1 MPRRRHT
8 TGFTKQLI
16 MLIAIPIAL
25 TGVGY
30 ALYSQKLTVSA
41 TVSKPLYSSS
51 LGLNMAYNLTETRQG
66 SKNIYTL
73 DPVTITNRGSSAVTD
88 WQLRFSVPADA
99 GQLTCHYTVT
109 CTQSLT
115 TIYVSSGS
123 SNGSLNP
130 GGSTSFTM
138 SFSSTTTSG
147 YMLQDIYING
157 TKPLDLQTIPG
168 LTITN
173 TVGRITKSGPNSTY
187 PYTFT
192 ISNNSGQPVTTWQ
205 AVCGWGALPTTSG
218 IPSTVNYITASDGIT
233 FTSKSSLANGTSL
246 NFGASFTIKSG
257 SWALSGCTIR
267 GVV

>member
-1 MPRRRHT
+1 MPRRRRA

-51 LGLNMAYNLTETRQG
+51 LGLNMTYNSTEVVQG
-66 SKNIYTL
+66 SKAIYNL
-73 DPVTITNRGSSAVTD
+73 DPITITNRGSSTVTD
-88 WQLRFSVPADA
+88 WQLRFSVPSDA
-99 GQLTCHYTVT
+99 GKLTCPTTVT

-115 TIYVSSGS
+115 TIYISSGS
-123 SNGSLNP
+123 SNGNLNP
-130 GGSTSFTM
+130 GSSTSFTM
-138 SFSSTTTSG
+138 SFRSNTRA

-157 TKPLDLQTIPG
+157 TRPLDFQTIPG

-173 TVGRITKSGPNSTY
+173 TVGNITKSGPNSTY

-192 ISNNSGQPVTTWQ
+192 ISNNSGQPVTNWQ
-205 AVCGWGALPTTSG
+205 AVCGWGVLPTTSG

-233 FTSKSSLANGTSL
+233 FTSKSSLASGTSL

-257 SWALSGCTIR
+257 RWALSGCTIR